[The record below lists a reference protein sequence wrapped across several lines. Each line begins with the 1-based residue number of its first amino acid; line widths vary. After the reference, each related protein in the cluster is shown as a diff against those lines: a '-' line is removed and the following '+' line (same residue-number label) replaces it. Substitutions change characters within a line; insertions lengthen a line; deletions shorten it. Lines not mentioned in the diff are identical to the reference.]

1 MAVISKFNFDSLKN
15 NPTNLNAINLQSLI
29 GDGSKFF
36 NNYFTATI
44 TISSAKDDAI
54 VAYFEKMTGS
64 TQSALVLASAV
75 IYTSK
80 VIGIDPMQTLDEFK
94 KLDKGTLNQYLC
106 QLLNLS
112 RVGTSLVGVK
122 LTAPKNKYV
131 SRTIIA

>member
-1 MAVISKFNFDSLKN
+1 MAVINKFNFDSLKN
-15 NPTNLNAINLQSLI
+15 NPTNLNSINLQSLI